1 MLGMFT
7 GIVERMG
14 RVADVIARP
23 GSHRIRI
30 EVGDA
35 PGLAPWRAAVP
46 GESIA
51 VGGVC
56 LTLVGDRGVSGD
68 GKDLAFDAVPET
80 LRRTTLGVLR
90 PGDDVNLERSLRV
103 GDVLGGHHVT
113 GHVDGLG
120 TVRSAEREGDQVL
133 FVIEAPAAII
143 RGVISKGSIAVDGIS
158 LTVID
163 VEPGAGT
170 FSFAA
175 IPHTLEH
182 TTLRRRH
189 PGSLVN
195 LETDA
200 LGKWVLHAVAG
211 IAGARGEHLP
221 EILER
226 VGRAG
231 SGRVAL

>member
-1 MLGMFT
+1 MFT
-7 GIVERMG
+7 GIVERTG
-14 RVADVIARP
+14 RVADVLVRT

-30 EVGDA
+30 QVGEA
-35 PGLAPWRAAVP
+35 PGLVPWRAVLP

-51 VGGVC
+51 VDGVC
-56 LTLVGDRGVSGD
+56 LTLVGDAGLLGDD
-68 GKDLAFDAVPET
+68 GKEIAFDAVPET
-80 LRRTTLGVLR
+80 LLRTTLGSLR

-113 GHVDGLG
+113 GHVDGIG
-120 TVRSAEREGDQVL
+120 TVRSAERDGDQVL
-133 FVIEAPAAII
+133 FVIEAPPAILQ
-143 RGVISKGSIAVDGIS
+143 GVISKGSIAVDGIS

-182 TTLRRRH
+182 TTLRRRR

-211 IAGARGEHLP
+211 IAGARGENLP
-221 EILER
+221 VLLER